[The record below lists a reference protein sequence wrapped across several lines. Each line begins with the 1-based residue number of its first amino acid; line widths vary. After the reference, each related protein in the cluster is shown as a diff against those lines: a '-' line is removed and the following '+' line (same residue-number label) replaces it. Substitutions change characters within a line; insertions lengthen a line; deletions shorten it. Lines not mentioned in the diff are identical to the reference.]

1 MMTAEDIQRLTPDQE
16 IEREA
21 QARSILESPIWLE
34 ACKTVEEG
42 LAANR
47 QSIPW
52 RETEMHTRLII
63 AEQIYSQIRDHL
75 RMVMQTGEMARL
87 KLRQDEAQRQGILQR
102 IMSGDFRA

>member
-1 MMTAEDIQRLTPDQE
+1 MTIEDIQQLTPEQE
-16 IEREA
+16 VEREA
-21 QARSILESPIWLE
+21 QARSILESPIFLE
-34 ACKTVEEG
+34 ACKSLEES

-63 AEQIYSQIRDHL
+63 AEQIYTQIRDHL

-87 KLRQDEAQRQGILQR
+87 KLKQDEEQRQGILRR
-102 IMSGDFRA
+102 IMSGNLRA